1 MDNKKETNV
10 ESSNASENLKEEF
23 ERTGKIHIEKNEDG
37 KKVVV
42 DIDKDSRSVNVNK
55 TVDGKK
61 TNVKVGITG
70 VKINDEDGKSIVNIP
85 FIPIFIFVFCVVSGF
100 LFFIY
105 KIAELII
112 SSFK

>member
-1 MDNKKETNV
+1 MENNKEKNV
-10 ESSNASENLKEEF
+10 TPPNTSENLREEF
-23 ERTGKIHIEKNEDG
+23 KKTGKIHIEKDEDG
-37 KKVVV
+37 KKVVIDV
-42 DIDKDSRSVNVNK
+42 DKDSRTVNVNK

-61 TNVKVGITG
+61 TSVKVGITG

-85 FIPIFIFVFCVVSGF
+85 FIPIFIFAFCVLGGF

-112 SSFK
+112 GAFK